1 MTAMLNN
8 LYVSARS
15 LLRTP
20 VKLLLNQ
27 VDPPVIVLIYHR
39 VTTLSSDPDMLAVSP
54 ENFRQQ
60 MRHLKDTVS
69 LVRFEDDWAKAA
81 KPAVCV
87 TFDDGYADN
96 ALEALPILED
106 VGVPATFF
114 VSTGTIDTNQAFWW
128 DELERIIM
136 EKQNLPSSF
145 TLNDG
150 RTVKTWPT
158 GNPHER
164 QKFYQDIVHSLKN
177 VTLEKRNARLGQLR
191 HWAGTGEEIAGTHR
205 AMTVD
210 ELRLLA
216 KSRWVT
222 IGAHT
227 VTHTRL
233 SSLTPDAQSEEIT
246 ASKSQLE
253 AWLGRE
259 ITVFSYPF
267 GRRCDYTKDTLAL
280 CRKVGFT
287 KAAAN
292 FAGQTHSWTDP
303 YQIPRHLI
311 RNWPLDTFAAKL
323 REFWTR

>member
-1 MTAMLNN
+1 MLNK

-15 LLRTP
+15 LVRTP
-20 VKLLLNQ
+20 LNRLLNRI
-27 VDPPVIVLIYHR
+27 DPPVIVLIYHR
-39 VTTLSSDPDMLAVSP
+39 VTTLPSDPDMLAVSP
-54 ENFRQQ
+54 DNFRQQ
-60 MRHLKDTVS
+60 MRYLKETVP
-69 LVRFEDDWAKAA
+69 LVRFEDDWTKAV
-81 KPAVCV
+81 KPAICI

-96 ALEALPILED
+96 ALEALPILEE

-128 DELERIIM
+128 DELELIII
-136 EKQNLPSSF
+136 KNPNLPSSL
-145 TLNDG
+145 TLNDN
-150 RTVKTWPT
+150 RSVITWPT
-158 GNPHER
+158 GTLSGR
-164 QKFYQDIVHSLKN
+164 QKFYQDIVQTMKN
-177 VTLEKRNARLGQLR
+177 TSIKKRNDLLGQLR

-216 KSRWVT
+216 KNRWVT

-233 SSLTPDAQSEEIT
+233 SSLPPAAQAEEIA
-246 ASKSQLE
+246 ASKKQLE
-253 AWLGRE
+253 EWLGRG
-259 ITVFSYPF
+259 IKVFSYPF
-267 GRRCDYTKDTLAL
+267 GRRCDYTKDTVGL
-280 CRKVGFT
+280 CRGVGFA

-303 YQIPRHLI
+303 YQIPRHLV
-311 RNWPLDTFAAKL
+311 RNWPLDTFTAKL

>member
-1 MTAMLNN
+1 MLNS

-15 LLRTP
+15 LVRTP
-20 VKLLLNQ
+20 SNLLLNR

-39 VTTLSSDPDMLAVSP
+39 VTTLSSDPEMLAVTP

-60 MRHLKDTVS
+60 MRYLKDTVS
-69 LVRFEDDWAKAA
+69 LVRFEDDWVKTV
-81 KPAVCV
+81 KPAVCI

-96 ALEALPILED
+96 ALEALPILEE

-114 VSTGTIDTNQAFWW
+114 VSTGTIDTKQAFWW

-136 EKQNLPSSF
+136 GIQCLPSSV
-145 TLNDG
+145 TLKDG
-150 RTVKTWPT
+150 RSVKTWPT
-158 GNPHER
+158 GTRSER
-164 QKFYQDIVHSLKN
+164 QIFYQDSMQALKN
-177 VTLEKRNARLGQLR
+177 VTSEERNSRLSQLR
-191 HWAGTGEEIAGTHR
+191 HWAGTEAEIAETHR

-216 KSRWVT
+216 KSSWVT

-233 SSLTPDAQSEEIT
+233 SALTPAAQAEEIA
-246 ASKSQLE
+246 ASKRQLE
-253 AWLGRE
+253 AWLSRD
-259 ITVFSYPF
+259 IKVFSYPF
-267 GRRCDYTKDTLAL
+267 GRRCDYTKKTVAL
-280 CRKVGFT
+280 CRKAGFAR
-287 KAAAN
+287 AAAN

-311 RNWPLDTFAAKL
+311 RNWPLDIFAAKL

>member
-1 MTAMLNN
+1 MLNS
-8 LYVSARS
+8 LYVSARG
-15 LLRTP
+15 LVRTP
-20 VKLLLNQ
+20 FNRLLNK

-39 VTTLSSDPDMLAVSP
+39 VTTLPSDPEMLAVSP

-60 MRHLKDTVS
+60 MRYLKDTVS
-69 LVRFEDDWAKAA
+69 LVRFEDDWAQTV
-81 KPAVCV
+81 KPAVCI

-96 ALEALPILED
+96 ALEALPILEE

-136 EKQNLPSSF
+136 GKQNLPASF
-145 TLNDG
+145 TLNDD
-150 RTVKTWPT
+150 RSAKTWQT
-158 GNPHER
+158 GSHSER
-164 QKFYQDIVHSLKN
+164 QDFYQDIVQTMKN
-177 VTLEKRNARLGQLR
+177 ITFEKRNDLLSLLR
-191 HWAGTGEEIAGTHR
+191 HWAGTGEQIADTHR

-216 KSRWVT
+216 KSSWVT

-233 SSLTPDAQSEEIT
+233 SSLTPVAQAEEIA
-246 ASKSQLE
+246 ASKKQLE
-253 AWLGRE
+253 AWLGRG
-259 ITVFSYPF
+259 IQVFSYPF
-267 GRRCDYTKDTLAL
+267 GRRCDYTKGTVGL
-280 CRKVGFT
+280 CRKIGFT

-292 FAGQTHSWTDP
+292 FAGQAHRWTDP

>member
-1 MTAMLNN
+1 MLNS
-8 LYVSARS
+8 LYVSVRS
-15 LLRTP
+15 LVRRPLN
-20 VKLLLNQ
+20 LLLNRI
-27 VDPPVIVLIYHR
+27 DPPVIVLIYHR
-39 VTTLSSDPDMLAVSP
+39 VTTLASDPEMLAVSP

-60 MRHLKDTVS
+60 MRYLKDTFS
-69 LVRFEDDWAKAA
+69 LVRFEADWTKTV

-96 ALEALPILED
+96 VLEALPILEE

-114 VSTGTIDTNQAFWW
+114 VSTGTIDTDLAFWW

-136 EKQNLPSSF
+136 AKQSLPSSF
-145 TLNDG
+145 ILNDG
-150 RTVKTWPT
+150 RSVKTWPT
-158 GNPHER
+158 GTSSER
-164 QKFYQDIVHSLKN
+164 QKFHQNFVQALKN
-177 VTLEKRNARLGQLR
+177 VTSEERNSRLSQLR
-191 HWAGTGEEIAGTHR
+191 NWAGTEEELTNDHR
-205 AMTVD
+205 AMTVE

-216 KSRWVT
+216 KSSWVT
-222 IGAHT
+222 VGAHT

-233 SSLTPDAQSEEIT
+233 SSLTPAAQAEEI
-246 ASKSQLE
+246 AVSKRQLE
-253 AWLGRE
+253 AWLSRD

-267 GRRCDYTKDTLAL
+267 GRRCDYTKGTVGL
-280 CRKVGFT
+280 CRKAGFA

-311 RNWPLDTFAAKL
+311 RNWPLDRFAAKL